1 LRAGVERGDSAARH
15 ARATAIG
22 AAGQDNWDA
31 SPQHDPG
38 GIGKKCQLLGEHVA
52 SLEVGDEKNVGVA
65 VDLDVGGAGGRIRTS
80 P

>member
-1 LRAGVERGDSAARH
+1 MGVDRGDSAARH

-38 GIGKKCQLLGEHVA
+38 GIGIGKKCQLLGEHVA
-52 SLEVGDEKNVGVA
+52 SIEVGDEQNVGVA
-65 VDLDVGGAGGRIRTS
+65 VDLHVDGAGGRIRTS